1 MNSHNCKG
9 VRQMGTRLKS
19 WLGLDKQSD
28 YVREYFYKTNMRA
41 SIYMSVVVIVL
52 ELWMIIRMTRTI
64 IEGNLQ
70 AQFWHLTEKYYS
82 NYFLLLSSGILM
94 LLFAVRALY
103 DHRKCRFAAIAV
115 IIMSA
120 AVCLFEVK
128 MLKEY
133 SPQTKT
139 FSDLQNYIIL
149 MLAAVSMIVFS
160 VLLLT
165 NGEDKKWESLSV
177 MYIFSFECINFGII
191 ISANSFYTGGQILT
205 FLTMELFVICLLVW
219 RPYMGF
225 LVLTASYL
233 LFYYKINGMIDLN
246 TVGSFKGVIDFST
259 VKTGLGDGIK
269 INGFTMWLSTLM
281 FCISNYNKTK
291 SQAIKD
297 EDLEQVNSYL
307 SKISVEDELTGIHN
321 MVYFRSEADKLMGY
335 VTTDRKNIVFLFFDI
350 INFKYYN
357 EKYGFHEGNSLLK
370 SVAGMIDERFKGSLV
385 SRFSD
390 DHFVVLTKYEG
401 SAEIIADM
409 CEKIHN
415 FEREVHLELK
425 CGAYRPA
432 DNESDPSLACDRARF
447 ACNSIKKHYELNYR
461 LYDKAL
467 EEKFRLKQY
476 IVNNIDNAV
485 ENGYIRVFYQPVV
498 STKDKTI
505 VGLEALARWQDPIYG
520 LLPPGAFIE
529 VLEEYRQIHKL
540 DCCIIREVCREYRRA
555 ADNHLPFAPV
565 SINFSRLDF
574 ELCDI
579 VSELKG
585 YASEYGTPQDYIDVE
600 ITESALTDQQDYLK
614 NAMRV
619 LEQSGYKVW
628 LDDFGSGYSSLNV
641 LKDYHFDVLK
651 IDMKFLSDFSNNDKS
666 KPILN
671 NIVDLTRQLDMLSLT
686 EGVEDTEQFEFLRSI
701 GCERAQGYLFSK
713 PVPIDELRERIYKGE
728 LRINE
733 AYMK

>member
-1 MNSHNCKG
+1 
-9 VRQMGTRLKS
+9 MGKRVKS
-19 WLGLDKQSD
+19 WLGLDEQSE
-28 YVREYFYKTNMRA
+28 YVKKYFYDTNMRA

-52 ELWMIIRMTRTI
+52 ELWMIVRMTRTI
-64 IEGNLQ
+64 IEGHLQ
-70 AQFWHLTEKYYS
+70 SQFWVLTEKYYS

-103 DHRKCRFAAIAV
+103 DHRKCRFAAVAV
-115 IIMSA
+115 IIMCG
-120 AVCLFEVK
+120 AVCLFELK
-128 MLKEY
+128 MLREY
-133 SPQTKT
+133 HPDVKT
-139 FSDLQNYIIL
+139 YSDLQNYIIL
-149 MLAAVSMIVFS
+149 MLAGISMIIFA
-160 VLLLT
+160 VLLLK
-165 NGEDKKWESLSV
+165 NGEDKKWQSLSV
-177 MYIFSFECINFGII
+177 MYIFSFECINFGIV

-233 LFYYKINGMIDLN
+233 WFYHKISGMIDLN
-246 TVGSFKGVIDFST
+246 TVGKFTGVIDFSK
-259 VKTGLGDGIK
+259 VKPGLGDGIK
-269 INGFTMWLSTLM
+269 INGFTMWLSTLL

-291 SQAIKD
+291 SQALKD
-297 EDLEQVNSYL
+297 EDLEDVNSYL

-321 MVYFRSEADKLMGY
+321 MVYFRSEADKLMSY
-335 VTTDRKNIVFLFFDI
+335 VTTDKKNIVFLFFDI

-357 EKYGFHEGNSLLK
+357 EKYGFHEGNGLLR
-370 SVAGMIDERFKGSLV
+370 SVAKMIEERFKGSLV

-390 DHFVVLTKYEG
+390 DHFVVLTKFEG
-401 SAEIIADM
+401 SEVIIADL

-425 CGAYRPA
+425 CGAYRPT

-447 ACNSIKKHYELNYR
+447 ACNSIKKHYELNFK

-476 IVNNIDNAV
+476 IVNNIDNAI
-485 ENGYIRVFYQPVV
+485 ENGYIRVYFQPVV
-498 STKDKTI
+498 STKDGTI
-505 VGLEALARWQDPIYG
+505 IGLEALARWLDPIYG

-540 DCCIIREVCREYRRA
+540 DSCIIEQVCREYKRA
-555 ADNHLPFAPV
+555 KENHLPFAPV
-565 SINFSRLDF
+565 SLNFSRLDF

-579 VSELKG
+579 VGVLKG
-585 YASEYGTPQDYIDVE
+585 CAKEYGTPENYLDVE
-600 ITESALTDQQDYLK
+600 ITESALTDQQDHLK
-614 NAMRV
+614 NAMKD
-619 LEQSGYKVW
+619 LTSSGYKVW

-671 NIVDLTRQLDMLSLT
+671 NIVDLTRQLDMVSLT
-686 EGVEDTEQFEFLRSI
+686 EGVEDKEQFDFLKSI

-728 LRINE
+728 LKINA
-733 AYMK
+733 AYMQ